1 MVRRLLAAAAVSL
14 ALTTSATSA
23 SVFFSVPWSVG
34 ISVVQWIHERSE
46 KVLYVEVVGE
56 GGTLFQARRQ
66 GFRLAVEHAVG
77 TVVSSETEV
86 RNSHMVRD
94 EIITYASGY
103 VDRFEIVEQQ
113 EYSGRVQVKMKIWV
127 KHSRLANR
135 LLNRSEANG
144 RVEGGRISAQ
154 LETLQHER
162 KSSDRLLKSV
172 LADFPARAFDVHLE
186 QTQVFVDSN
195 RHGQL
200 EVAFHLRWNEH
211 YLNSLSEVLKIIQR
225 PIECKS
231 WLNCGPAFTTEITVN
246 QGFSGGIRAW
256 FDDTEAYELV
266 RREMVNSRPK
276 IKLVIL
282 DASGQEQYKQCLTA
296 RELDVLDGYSPWYYI
311 NVVNRQQLEID
322 GKKVKR
328 FNHYVNLSS
337 VPPAELDQVKIT
349 VVRAGDC

>member
-1 MVRRLLAAAAVSL
+1 MVRRLLAAATVSL

-23 SVFFSVPWSVG
+23 SVFFTVPWSVG
-34 ISVVQWIHERSE
+34 ISVVQWIYERSE

-56 GGTLFQARRQ
+56 GATLDQARHQ

-113 EYSGRVQVKMKIWV
+113 EYDGRVQVKMKIWV

-135 LLNRSEANG
+135 LLNRSAAAG
-144 RVEGGRISAQ
+144 HVEGGRISAQ
-154 LETLQHER
+154 LETLKHER
-162 KSSDRLLKSV
+162 SSGDRLLKSV
-172 LADFPARAFDVHLE
+172 LADFPARAFDIRLE
-186 QTQVFVDSN
+186 KTQVFMDN
-195 RHGQL
+195 HRNGQL
-200 EVAFHLRWNEH
+200 EVAFYLGWNQH
-211 YLNSLSEVLKIIQR
+211 YLDSISEAIKRINQR
-225 PIECKS
+225 PD
-231 WLNCGPAFTTEITVN
+231 CGRFPGCANYAAEITVIKK
-246 QGFSGGIRAW
+246 GFAPNAVAW
-256 FDDTEAYELV
+256 FDDVNARNLIQ
-266 RREMVNSRPK
+266 REIVGSRPT
-276 IKLVIL
+276 IRLSVL
-282 DASGQEQYKQCLTA
+282 DISGQERYKQCLIYN
-296 RELDVLDGYSPWYYI
+296 ELDRLNGYAPWHYVTVP
-311 NVVNRQQLEID
+311 NSQQLAID
-322 GKKVKR
+322 GQKVKR